1 MTPVR
6 TVSASCRGQTTV
18 ACRHCHSEA
27 LVCGTIG
34 EATER
39 MGRELAA
46 LRAIADAARAWH
58 AARTSADLSD
68 VSAVARADAE
78 LMAVVEAER

>member
-18 ACRHCHSEA
+18 GCKHCHSEA

-39 MGRELAA
+39 MELELAA
-46 LRAIADAARAWH
+46 LRAIVHAARAWH

-68 VSAVARADAE
+68 VAAVALADAE
-78 LMAVVEAER
+78 LMVAVETSP